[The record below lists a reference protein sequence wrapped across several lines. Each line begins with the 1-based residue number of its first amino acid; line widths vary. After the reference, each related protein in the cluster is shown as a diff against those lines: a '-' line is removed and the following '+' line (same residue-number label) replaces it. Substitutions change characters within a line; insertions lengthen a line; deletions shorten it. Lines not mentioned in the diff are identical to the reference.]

1 MVGMLLFVTL
11 LSQVLSLFPQ
21 GERYCYFK
29 AINQLFCAIQTLC
42 VTGVDL
48 EQELI

>member
-11 LSQVLSLFPQ
+11 LSKVLSLFPRVRDIVTLQ
-21 GERYCYFK
+21 S
-29 AINQLFCAIQTLC
+29 FCAIQTLC